1 MTEQAQEPADLTK
14 VYGMLSDIRTTLE
27 KQNETPSTAATA
39 PVEAQAQATPP
50 PARTRKYMNSEEM
63 DEIRGELRK
72 LNRSQLSAAFIK
84 QLHREDT
91 GIPIAAWTRAGGS
104 QVSALMAE
112 HPEIQKALDTSGAS
126 ALIRQDLEP
135 ILYELYIKMFPAWDR
150 FTKEPANGLVHAYN
164 QITAFGDAKFMAELG
179 TVTDDVSTYVR
190 QTTNVAIL
198 ATRRGVSLK
207 SQFAVLAGGAGYNPE
222 QLELQGGLRAMAH
235 RMQKTIFEGQATD
248 SGGTGSNEL
257 GLYDANAFNGL
268 RSILNTA
275 RAQNVDPTAAT
286 PEDMRAAID
295 RASEEILGAGGEAQ
309 IVWVHPHEKVSF
321 DLQQDKNVRY
331 MNSFVDVAPGVLT
344 NAVNTVFGPLPIAS
358 VPGDS
363 ISTYTATSTYSGNTV
378 RDMYLLDEGTI
389 SLPYLGSEGPT
400 VLDIPIGISGQL
412 THQYIIFGM
421 WGLAVKAIPFSNK
434 VRVKQ

>member
-1 MTEQAQEPADLTK
+1 MAESTEPMDLDK
-14 VYGMLSDIRTTLE
+14 VFGLLTDIRSTLD
-27 KQNETPSTAATA
+27 KQNAEPSTATTA
-39 PVEAQAQATPP
+39 PVEPGQATAAVPS
-50 PARTRKYMNSEEM
+50 RKYMTGSEM
-63 DEIRGELRK
+63 DDIRKELRK
-72 LNRSQLSAAFIK
+72 LSRSELSAAFMK

-91 GIPIAAWTRAGGS
+91 GIPVGAWTRAGGS
-104 QVSALMAE
+104 QVSELMASS
-112 HPEIQKALDTSGAS
+112 PEIRKALDTSGAS

-135 ILYELYIKMFPAWDR
+135 ILYELYVKMFPAFER

-164 QITAFGDAKFMAELG
+164 QITSFGDAKFMAELG
-179 TVTDDVSTYVR
+179 TVTDDTSVYARKTA
-190 QTTNVAIL
+190 NVAIL
-198 ATRRGVSLK
+198 GTRRGVSLK

-222 QLELQGGLRAMAH
+222 QLELQGGLRAMSH
-235 RMQKTIFEGQATD
+235 RMQKTIFEGQSSD
-248 SGGTGSNEL
+248 SGGTAANEL
-257 GLYDANAFNGL
+257 GLYDANAFDGL

-275 RAQNVDPTAAT
+275 NVKNVDPTAGT

-295 RASEEILGAGGEAQ
+295 RACEEIQNAGGEAQ
-309 IVWVHPHEKVSF
+309 IIWVHPHEKVSF

-331 MNSFVDVAPGVLT
+331 MNSFVDVAPGVVT

-363 ISTYTATSTYSGNTV
+363 ISTYTATTYSGNTV
-378 RDMYLLDEGTI
+378 RDMYILDEGTI
-389 SLPYLGSEGPT
+389 TLPYLGSAGPT

-412 THQYIIFGM
+412 THQYIVFGM